1 MNILHVTNNFPSK
14 KFPIYGIFV
23 KEQIDSLSEKGVN
36 NQVIYINGRG
46 GGKLEYFKSY
56 FKILLKLLTNNFDCI
71 HCHHSFSGIL
81 FILTFGFLFNKSVL
95 SFQNP
100 PSKEVSFIPFNF
112 IAFFFDLII
121 IKNKVEKINHSKIRV
136 IPNGVNVD
144 FFCDL
149 PINFAKKK
157 LKLSTKKKYILFM
170 DSNSR
175 RTQKRLDRYND
186 VINNLKLDFP
196 EIEPL
201 ILKNT
206 ERELIPLF
214 INSSSLHLITSD
226 FEGSPNSV
234 KECMA
239 CNVPVVSTP
248 VGDIFDNFGD
258 LQNCLVA
265 KDFDVKSLTKLCKK
279 ILSQKILNNS
289 RDKIFKLKFTS
300 SLVADQL
307 IKIYTS

>member
-1 MNILHVTNNFPSK
+1 
-14 KFPIYGIFV
+14 
-23 KEQIDSLSEKGVN
+23 
-36 NQVIYINGRG
+36 
-46 GGKLEYFKSY
+46 
-56 FKILLKLLTNNFDCI
+56 
-71 HCHHSFSGIL
+71 
-81 FILTFGFLFNKSVL
+81 
-95 SFQNP
+95 
-100 PSKEVSFIPFNF
+100 
-112 IAFFFDLII
+112 
-121 IKNKVEKINHSKIRV
+121 
-136 IPNGVNVD
+136 
-144 FFCDL
+144 
-149 PINFAKKK
+149 
-157 LKLSTKKKYILFM
+157 M

-175 RTQKRLDRYND
+175 RTQKRFDRYND
-186 VINNLKLDFP
+186 VINNLKLDFL

-279 ILSQKILNNS
+279 ILSQNISNNS

-307 IKIYTS
+307 IKIYTR